1 MRTLD
6 QLERFGVQLA
16 QESGDEDPITA
27 YYARCFEA
35 CIPRLFWDIEASSIT
50 HNVGV
55 FKKVILKYCAKRK
68 KAMREGYGLILTGDN
83 GVGKTCFISYIL
95 TQMLKR
101 GCSVYYTTLPQ
112 LDKDIKRGFQD
123 KEADR
128 RLEQYLGADFVAV
141 DEIGKEHFKAESFLN
156 TQFELLLKTRHDDGD
171 PTILA
176 SNMDYKALA
185 DMYGPS
191 IASMWDGRYVGVP
204 LVTGDF
210 RRTQQAKTRK
220 DLGL

>member
-1 MRTLD
+1 MR
-6 QLERFGVQLA
+6 
-16 QESGDEDPITA
+16 S
-27 YYARCFEA
+27 
-35 CIPRLFWDIEASSIT
+35 
-50 HNVGV
+50 
-55 FKKVILKYCAKRK
+55 
-68 KAMREGYGLILTGDN
+68 GYGLLFTGDN

-95 TQMLKR
+95 TQMIKR

-112 LDKDIKRGFQD
+112 LDKDIKRGFND

-128 RLEQYLGADFVAV
+128 RLEQYLGSDFVAV

-185 DMYGPS
+185 EMYGPS
-191 IASMWDGRYVGVP
+191 IASMWDGRYVLVP
-204 LVTGDF
+204 MESGDF
-210 RRTQQAKTRK
+210 RKMLQARTRK
-220 DLGL
+220 DLGI

>member
-6 QLERFGVQLA
+6 QLERFAIQLA
-16 QESGDEDPITA
+16 QEAADESLQQ
-27 YYARCFEA
+27 YYLRCYES
-35 CIPRLFWDIEASSIT
+35 CIPRLFWDIEMSHVT
-50 HNVGV
+50 HNTAV
-55 FKKVILKYCAKRK
+55 FKRVVLKYCRKRK
-68 KAMREGYGLILTGDN
+68 RAMRSGYGLLFTGDN

-95 TQMLKR
+95 TQMIKR

-112 LDKDIKRGFQD
+112 LDKDIKRGFND

-128 RLEQYLGADFVAV
+128 RLEQYLGSDFVAV

-185 DMYGPS
+185 EMYGPS
-191 IASMWDGRYVGVP
+191 IASMWDGRYVLVP
-204 LVTGDF
+204 MESGDF
-210 RRTQQAKTRK
+210 RKMLQARTRK
-220 DLGL
+220 DLGI

>member
-16 QESGDEDPITA
+16 QEASDELIQQ
-27 YYARCFEA
+27 YYMRCFES
-35 CIPRLFWDIEASSIT
+35 CIPRLFWDIEAAQIT
-50 HNVGV
+50 HNANV
-55 FKKVILKYCAKRK
+55 FKRVILKYCAKRK
-68 KAMREGYGLILTGDN
+68 RVMRSGYGLILTGDN

-95 TQMLKR
+95 TQMIKR

-128 RLEQYLGADFVAV
+128 RLEQYLGSDFVAV

-176 SNMDYKALA
+176 SNMDYKALGE
-185 DMYGPS
+185 MYGPS
-191 IASMWDGRYVGVP
+191 ISSMWDGRYVSVP
-204 LVTGDF
+204 LATGDF
-210 RRTQQAKTRK
+210 RRTLQAKTRK
-220 DLGL
+220 DLGI

>member
-1 MRTLD
+1 VRTLD
-6 QLERFGVQLA
+6 QLERFSVQLA
-16 QESGDEDPITA
+16 QEAGEDDLIQQ
-27 YYARCFEA
+27 YYMRCYEA
-35 CIPRLFWDIEASSIT
+35 CIPRLFWDIEAGQIT
-50 HNVGV
+50 HNTGV
-55 FKKVILKYCAKRK
+55 FKKVVLKYCAKRK
-68 KAMREGYGLILTGDN
+68 RVMRSGYSLILTGDN

-123 KEADR
+123 KDSDR
-128 RLEQYLGADFVAV
+128 RLEQYLGSDFVAV

-176 SNMDYKALA
+176 SNMDYKALS

-191 IASMWDGRYVGVP
+191 IASMWDGRYVSVP
-204 LVTGDF
+204 LQSGDF
-210 RRTQQAKTRK
+210 RRTLQAKTRK